1 MWTPFVFPSIGKKQ
15 GDPFLVRVPSKE
27 TSSCLLRWYVAS
39 SRKVSLVVGR
49 ESAGTSTLVP
59 RLLDIRVK
67 RRVDQ
72 RIVWINFESYDRRR
86 ISRWRTTIEVSSKI
100 NDGSISTSIERY
112 MILFEPRGID
122 DLIFER
128 CPCVE
133 VPAEFCETSQLLKT
147 FGLPVS
153 VASENYDRF
162 RETFPKNVPQFRMF
176 PKYNIF

>member
-1 MWTPFVFPSIGKKQ
+1 M
-15 GDPFLVRVPSKE
+15 
-27 TSSCLLRWYVAS
+27 
-39 SRKVSLVVGR
+39 VGR

-59 RLLDIRVK
+59 RFLDIRVK